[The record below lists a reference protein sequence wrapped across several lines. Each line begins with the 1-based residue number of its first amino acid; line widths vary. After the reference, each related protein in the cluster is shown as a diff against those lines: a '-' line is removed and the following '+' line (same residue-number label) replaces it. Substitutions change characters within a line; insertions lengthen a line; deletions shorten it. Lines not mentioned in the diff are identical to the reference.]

1 MEALTREQVREVD
14 RKAIEELGIPG
25 VVLMENAGRHAAD
38 IVMDV
43 LENDMHLVAP
53 DARVAVFCGGGNN
66 GGDGYVVA
74 RHLHNIGVNVDA
86 IAVKDVNTLTGD
98 AAINCDVATK
108 MGLVVNYDNLE
119 NKEGKEHVLV
129 DALLGTG
136 FQGDIRDDLV
146 SVINLINQS
155 RQRGAKVVAI
165 DVPSGLDCDT
175 GQPSNATIEADV
187 TVTFVAMKQGFL
199 AETAEKYVGQ
209 AIVVDIGAPPELLPM

>member
-53 DARVAVFCGGGNN
+53 DARVAVFCGSGNN